1 MELLEDISFGI
12 SSGGFEFISDLFF
25 FAHLSLSGKE
35 IGEFINLSSVS
46 DGSRSLFFDD
56 VVVVTDVG
64 F

>member
-1 MELLEDISFGI
+1 MELSEDISFSI
-12 SSGGFEFISDLFF
+12 SSGGFEFISNLFF
-25 FAHLSLSGKE
+25 FAHLSLSGEE

-46 DGSRSLFFDD
+46 DRGSRLFFDD

>member
-1 MELLEDISFGI
+1 VELSEDISFSI
-12 SSGGFEFISDLFF
+12 SSGGFEFISNLFF
-25 FAHLSLSGKE
+25 FAHLSLSGEE

-46 DGSRSLFFDD
+46 DRGSRLFFDD